1 MVFVV
6 FFGFIKL
13 LLNLMLYVN
22 FIVELYVRFFFCIDN
37 IKEMFII
44 LILFKIVVFILFL
57 ILELVLLF
65 DIDINFCVEYFLV

>member
-13 LLNLMLYVN
+13 LLNFMLYVN

-65 DIDINFCVEYFLV
+65 DIDINFCVEDFLV